1 MIPRD
6 KQIYFEIDAKEG
18 MPQKKLRDK
27 YNLSKQDVR
36 YYLTKFGFHSGNKDL
51 RKIVK

>member
-18 MPQKKLRDK
+18 MPQKKLMNK
-27 YNLSKQDVR
+27 YNLSRNDVR
-36 YYLTKFGFHSGNKDL
+36 YYLKKFGYYTNKDL